1 MVLQNRFRLRKT
13 RAKRTLQNN
22 FTMPFN
28 FSDSDEAFMREAIAL
43 AWLSVGHTRPNPPVG
58 AIVVKDG
65 RIIGRGRHI
74 KCGKAHAEAAALS
87 DSKESPEGATVYCTL
102 EPCSKVGRVG
112 ACCDALIASKVS
124 RVVWACNDP
133 NPVNAA
139 KAFEILSSRGIKAEY
154 GLLEKEAS
162 ELIKPF
168 SKHVLTGYPFV
179 TVKLAMSLDGKIC
192 DNAGDA
198 KWISCPEARKATGLL
213 RETCDAIMV
222 GANTVRCDNPS
233 LLSHGKANDDLI
245 RVIISESGNLPPDSQ
260 IFTDEAKER
269 TLVLKP
275 SRFGSLKGVM
285 KHLGSKG
292 IMHVLCEGGLSLA
305 RSLYDEGLVDEWISV
320 LAPIVIGDK
329 PITTVKSGSLI
340 ESSTIENNIIT
351 RWRTC
356 SRD

>member
-1 MVLQNRFRLRKT
+1 MDFI
-13 RAKRTLQNN
+13 
-22 FTMPFN
+22 

-43 AWLSVGHTRPNPPVG
+43 AWLSSGHTRPNPPVG
-58 AIVVKDG
+58 AIVVKNG
-65 RIIGRGRHI
+65 KIIGRGRHI
-74 KCGKAHAEAAALS
+74 KCGEAHAEAAALL
-87 DSKESPEGATVYCTL
+87 DCQESPEGSTVYCTL

-112 ACCDALIASKVS
+112 ACCDAIIAAKAA

-133 NPVNAA
+133 NPINAA
-139 KAFEILSSRGIKAEY
+139 KAFEIFSSHGIKAEY
-154 GLLEKEAS
+154 GLLEKEAF

-192 DNAGDA
+192 DNLGDA
-198 KWISCPEARKATGLL
+198 KWISGPSARQKTGLL

-245 RVIISESGNLPPDSQ
+245 RVIISESGNMPPDSQ
-260 IFTDEAKER
+260 IFTDKAKDR

-275 SRFGSLKGVM
+275 SDFGSLKGVM

-292 IMHVLCEGGLSLA
+292 IMHILCEGGLSLA

-320 LAPIVIGDK
+320 LSPIVIGDK
-329 PITTVKSGSLI
+329 SIATARNGSLI
-340 ESSTIENNIIT
+340 ESSTVENNIIT
-351 RWRTC
+351 RWKVC